1 MISLLVFSLAWLY
14 TEGPMS
20 TVAVT
25 SEILDRQPPFN
36 LEAEIGVLG
45 SIMLLPDVC
54 DEVAL
59 ILRPEDFYDDA
70 NCKLFEH
77 MGAMHDAG
85 KKIDITLLVN
95 RLKSEGDFE
104 AIGGAAYLAQV
115 SNAVPNPAHAIYYAN
130 IVREKS
136 TYRALINASTEILR
150 DAYDETHDAKD
161 LLSQAEQRVFAI
173 LDKRGKTEISTIK
186 DILHEAMDR
195 IDAMMRGEH
204 TTGSVETGFADLDAL
219 TGGLHNSELI
229 ILAARPSMGKTAL
242 AMNIAEHV
250 AVEFSVPT
258 LFVSLEMSS
267 VELADRLLCSV
278 ARVNGHRLRNGTLS
292 QQDRRRRARPEAGR
306 PICRPE
312 FQHGPRSGTL

>member
-1 MISLLVFSLAWLY
+1 
-14 TEGPMS
+14 MS
-20 TVAVT
+20 TAAVT

-115 SNAVPNPAHAIYYAN
+115 SNAVPNPAHAIYG
-130 IVREKS
+130 RC
-136 TYRALINASTEILR
+136 
-150 DAYDETHDAKD
+150 ETS
-161 LLSQAEQRVFAI
+161 LL
-173 LDKRGKTEISTIK
+173 T
-186 DILHEAMDR
+186 
-195 IDAMMRGEH
+195 
-204 TTGSVETGFADLDAL
+204 
-219 TGGLHNSELI
+219 
-229 ILAARPSMGKTAL
+229 
-242 AMNIAEHV
+242 
-250 AVEFSVPT
+250 
-258 LFVSLEMSS
+258 
-267 VELADRLLCSV
+267 C
-278 ARVNGHRLRNGTLS
+278 
-292 QQDRRRRARPEAGR
+292 
-306 PICRPE
+306 
-312 FQHGPRSGTL
+312 HG